1 MATNDVG
8 PQPNQ
13 NLQDEMDKEYKVK
26 IICLGDSAVG
36 KSK

>member
-8 PQPNQ
+8 PPFENSDT
-13 NLQDEMDKEYKVK
+13 NTMDKEYKVK
-26 IICLGDSAVG
+26 VICLGDSAVG